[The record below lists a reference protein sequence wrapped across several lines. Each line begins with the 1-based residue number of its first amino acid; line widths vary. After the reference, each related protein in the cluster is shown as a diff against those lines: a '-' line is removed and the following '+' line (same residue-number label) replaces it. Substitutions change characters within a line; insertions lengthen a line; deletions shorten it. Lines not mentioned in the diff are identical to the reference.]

1 MFKVGDTI
9 RDKYNRVFVV
19 VEIVQKTGANGELYL
34 FYNLY
39 PPTTKPKRAEE
50 RGRSLGLW
58 YEPYL
63 YIADYS
69 LQKIVETTKEEAQQ

>member
-9 RDKYNRVFVV
+9 HDKYNRIFKV
-19 VEIVQKTGANGELYL
+19 VEKVQKTGANGEPYTL
-34 FYNLY
+34 YNLY

-50 RGRSLGLW
+50 RGRQLRLW

-63 YIADYS
+63 YITDCM
-69 LQKIVETTKEEAQQ
+69 LKEITT

>member
-9 RDKYNRVFVV
+9 RDKYKRVFVV
-19 VEIVQKTGANGELYL
+19 VEKVQKTDANGKPYTL
-34 FYNLY
+34 YNLY

-50 RGRSLGLW
+50 RGRSLGLY

-63 YIADYS
+63 YIADCT
-69 LQKIVETTKEEAQQ
+69 LKEITT